1 MKYVVNYR
9 EVTREEYAQSMAE
22 IRNRSKVVSEYYGEN
37 NKESFH
43 LRQYDNGTEVITSMP
58 SVELTNKT
66 TKYENNH

>member
-22 IRNRSKVVSEYYGEN
+22 IRNRNKIVTEYYGEN

-66 TKYENNH
+66 IKKVIIK